1 MEENKD
7 IFFAG
12 GDDLVYLTG
21 PVHKEYSTTFVWGH
35 PFSTYDR
42 CYNRF
47 LIDSL
52 VAYNLMV
59 NVATHL
65 DVSLFDHMYILK
77 RVFEECI
84 ATLTVKNIFF
94 CS

>member
-7 IFFAG
+7 ILFAG

-35 PFSTYDR
+35 PFSTYVCYDR
-42 CYNRF
+42 FY
-47 LIDSL
+47 

-77 RVFEECI
+77 RVFEEYI
-84 ATLTVKNIFF
+84 VTLTVKNIFF
-94 CS
+94 